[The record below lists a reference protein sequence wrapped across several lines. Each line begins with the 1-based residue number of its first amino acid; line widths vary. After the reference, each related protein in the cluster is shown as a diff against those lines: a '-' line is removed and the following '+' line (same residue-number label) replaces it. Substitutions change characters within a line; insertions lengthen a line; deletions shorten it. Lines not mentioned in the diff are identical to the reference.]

1 MQEVMKAAKPAPVR
15 VCHVVASLDRLGG
28 HGVQAVRL
36 IEALN
41 REPGAG
47 IEAELLP
54 INPRLRWPFNL
65 LLKVKYLR
73 TVVNTIAYLWTLFV
87 KLPSFDVVQVYSA
100 SYFSFIIAPAP
111 AVLIAKLYGKP
122 VILHYH
128 SGEAEDHL
136 RRWPRTT
143 RPIMRLVDEIVVPS
157 GFLVEVF
164 ARFGFSARAI
174 FNLVDTSRFRFR
186 DRQFLRPSFMTNRL
200 LEPIYNISCVLR
212 AFALIQQRYPE
223 ARLTLASH
231 GWMRPQLEEEAR
243 LLGLKNTVFTGRVPP
258 TEMPDVY
265 EAHDIFLNATD
276 IDNMP
281 SSIIESYS
289 CGLAV
294 VTTRAGGIPY
304 ILTHEETGLMVDLKD
319 HQAMAASAIRLIEDQ
334 ELASR
339 IIRKAR
345 EECGKYTW
353 SQVRNDWIELYHKL
367 AGAEISPQV
376 KSEGASLNHNQAI
389 AERTR

>member
-1 MQEVMKAAKPAPVR
+1 MKAARPAPIR

-36 IEALN
+36 IESLN
-41 REPGAG
+41 REPGSG
-47 IEAELLP
+47 FEAELLP
-54 INPRLRWPFNL
+54 INPRLSWPFNL

-87 KLPSFDVVQVYSA
+87 RLPAYDVVQVYSA
-100 SYFSFIIAPAP
+100 SYFSFVIAPLP

-136 RRWPRTT
+136 RGWPRTT

-164 ARFGFSARAI
+164 TRFGFRARAI

-186 DRQFLRPSFMTNRL
+186 DRQPLRPLFMTNRL
-200 LEPIYNISCVLR
+200 IEPLYNISCVLR

-223 ARLTLASH
+223 ARLTIASH

-243 LLGLKNTVFTGRVPP
+243 SLGLKNTVFTGRVPP
-258 TEMPDVY
+258 EEMPDVY
-265 EAHDIFLNATD
+265 DAHDIFLNATD

-289 CGLAV
+289 CGLPV
-294 VTTRAGGIPY
+294 VTTNVGGIPH
-304 ILTHEETGLMVDLKD
+304 ILAHEATGLMIQRND
-319 HQAMAASAIRLIEDQ
+319 HQAMAASAIRLLEDQ
-334 ELASR
+334 ELASS
-339 IIRKAR
+339 IIRNAR
-345 EECGKYTW
+345 KECAKYTW
-353 SQVRNDWIELYHKL
+353 SQVRNDWIELYRRL
-367 AGAEISPQV
+367 AGEKGSPRNESVRPGKHSVAGRVHQAE
-376 KSEGASLNHNQAI
+376 E
-389 AERTR
+389 